1 MCFDPFRDHVNKNLE
16 MWKLYAD
23 EIEVYLK
30 RQIKI
35 GEEAGVK
42 HSVQCDIR
50 NLSKH
55 VLFYT

>member
-1 MCFDPFRDHVNKNLE
+1 